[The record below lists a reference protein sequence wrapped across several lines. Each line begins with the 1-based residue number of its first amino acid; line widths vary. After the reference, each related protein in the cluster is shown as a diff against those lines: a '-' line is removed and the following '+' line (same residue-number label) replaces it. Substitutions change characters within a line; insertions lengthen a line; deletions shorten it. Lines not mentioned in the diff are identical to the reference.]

1 MQPLMAFLRR
11 YRKRTSEFTDGEII
25 YCLKQIES
33 YDKFNREIDSKLAKD
48 LIPFKSYL
56 ISLRRSRNIDKILK

>member
-1 MQPLMAFLRR
+1 MDAPLMAFLRR
-11 YRKRTSEFTDGEII
+11 YRKGIDFTDGEII

-33 YDKFNREIDSKLAKD
+33 YDKFNKEIDSKLAKD

-56 ISLRRSRNIDKILK
+56 ISLRRLRNIDKILK